1 MLSPYGSMQ
10 EEPDDRRS
18 RQELA
23 EPMTSPGH
31 PLDHQRFDSR
41 GGLATSGAQAD
52 SLAAGR
58 SGLPPEPFTL
68 TKAELAEMLFEK
80 VGLNKRE
87 AKDMVET
94 FFDEIR
100 GALERGESVKL
111 SGFGNFQLRDKPQ
124 RPGRNPKTGEEIPIS
139 ARRVVTF
146 HASQKLKA
154 QIEGLE
160 E

>member
-1 MLSPYGSMQ
+1 MSA
-10 EEPDDRRS
+10 DN

-23 EPMTSPGH
+23 SQSTPDSPAQTANSTEPG
-31 PLDHQRFDSR
+31 
-41 GGLATSGAQAD
+41 
-52 SLAAGR
+52 
-58 SGLPPEPFTL
+58 FTL
-68 TKAELAEMLFEK
+68 TKAELAEMLFDQ

-100 GALERGESVKL
+100 TTLERGQSVKL

-124 RPGRNPKTGEEIPIS
+124 RPGRNPKTGESIPIS

-146 HASQKLKA
+146 HASQKLKD
-154 QIEGLE
+154 QIDHGAESAGPTNE
-160 E
+160 A

>member
-1 MLSPYGSMQ
+1 MLT
-10 EEPDDRRS
+10 EV
-18 RQELA
+18 ELNG
-23 EPMTSPGH
+23 E
-31 PLDHQRFDSR
+31 Q
-41 GGLATSGAQAD
+41 
-52 SLAAGR
+52 
-58 SGLPPEPFTL
+58 FTL
-68 TKAELAEMLFEK
+68 TKAELAEMLFER

-146 HASQKLKA
+146 HASQKLKN
-154 QIEGLE
+154 QIEGE
-160 E
+160 AA